1 MQILKLNLSQV
12 ISWQKGQKIAIDEEK
27 KIELALDLTC
37 KVLSAGGLVVYPT
50 ETVYGMGV
58 DAENEEAVKKL
69 LSYKGRREGKPLSIA
84 VADQQMAE
92 KYVSLNQQAIN
103 FYKKFLPGPYTVIS
117 QGKQLVAKGV
127 ESEFSTLG
135 IRLPDFKL
143 VRAIVKKYGRA
154 ITSTSANASNKKR
167 PYSVNDLLNNLSPRQ
182 KSLIDLIIDVGPLA
196 KNEPSTIVDTSLS
209 TPLTLRGNNQG
220 LETEKNKNAQVF
232 FSAAESDTKALAGR
246 LLFKNWSKLEKG
258 AVIFALNG
266 ELGMGK
272 TIFAKGIAE
281 YLGIKE
287 IISSPTYS
295 YLNEYS
301 YQKQGKSG
309 FFYHLDA
316 WKIDVQKEVELLGI
330 SNLLKA
336 NNIMVIEWWQQIA
349 KFLPDNIK
357 KQAIILNF
365 NDHNQKRK
373 IEIIE

>member
-316 WKIDVQKEVELLGI
+316 WKIDVRKEVELLGI